1 METDIDASV
10 EEQPLYNSHIDKRK
24 LRWAISIAYF
34 CPGICF
40 ASWASRIPDIK
51 HTLGLN
57 DAELGSVLLAIPIGQ
72 LLTLP
77 FSGKLVTKYGSKN
90 ILSLATILYA
100 LELTNLGW
108 ATHVWQLVLALFVFG
123 ICGNLTNIS
132 VNTQGVAAEKIYAR
146 PIMSSF
152 HGAWSLAGC
161 TGAIIGLLMM
171 NLHLTPHEHF
181 IIVAAL
187 VIVLV
192 LFTRKFLF
200 AGKHAATAE
209 KKKFFSKPDPLLR
222 QLGMIAFCCM
232 MVEGSMFEW
241 TGVYLKDVVKVNE
254 KVVTVGYIS
263 FMAMMATGRFFSDK
277 VILKLG
283 KKRTLQ
289 LNGLLIFSGLMIAI
303 LMPSLLTATVGFFI
317 VGFGVSSVVPT
328 VYSTAGNH
336 PSIAP
341 GIALAKVSSI
351 GFLGFLIGPP
361 MIGYVA
367 QLATLRGSYGV
378 IAVIGLLITV
388 MVSKL
393 KVME

>member
-10 EEQPLYNSHIDKRK
+10 EEQPLYNSHIDKRR
-24 LRWAISIAYF
+24 LRLAISIFYF

-57 DAELGSVLLAIPIGQ
+57 DAQLGSVLLAIPVGQ

-77 FSGKLVTKYGSKN
+77 FSGKLVTKYGSKT
-90 ILSLATILYA
+90 ILSIAIVLYA

-108 ATHVWQLVLALFVFG
+108 ATQVWQLALALFVFG
-123 ICGNLTNIS
+123 VCGNLTNIS
-132 VNTQGVAAEKIYAR
+132 VNTQGVAAEKIYDR

-161 TGAIIGLLMM
+161 TGAIIGWLMM
-171 NLHLTPHEHF
+171 NLHLTPHQHF
-181 IIVAAL
+181 IIVA
-187 VIVLV
+187 VLV
-192 LFTRKFLF
+192 VILVLIARKSLFK
-200 AGKHAATAE
+200 GKHAATTE

-222 QLGMIAFCCM
+222 QLGIIAFCCM

-241 TGVYLKDVVKVNE
+241 TGVYLKDVIKVNE
-254 KVVTVGYIS
+254 NVVTVGYIS

-289 LNGLLIFSGLMIAI
+289 LNGLLIFLGLMIAV
-303 LMPSLLTATVGFFI
+303 LFPSLLTATIGFFI

-336 PSIAP
+336 PTIAP

-367 QLATLRGSYGV
+367 QLATLRGSYAV
-378 IAVIGLLITV
+378 IALIGLGITA

-393 KVME
+393 KVMD